1 MTSLHTANIKFRII
15 KSKIIQVVII
25 IGAFLITLP
34 LLFIIY
40 YIFKRGVTRIN
51 WTFLTHIPKPVGE
64 VGGGIVN
71 ALLGSIIIVAVA
83 AIIAIPFGL
92 MCGIYLSE
100 NKTSRLSYWSRLT
113 VDVLQGVPSIVI
125 GIVVYFWVVKV
136 WGTFSALSGS
146 IALAMMMLP
155 ILTRATEETL
165 KLIPSTL
172 KEAGL
177 ALGLPYHKVIMRIVV
192 PCGFSGILSGIMLS
206 IARIAGETAPLLF
219 TAFGNPYLSTNILK
233 PMHSLPLLIFNYAT
247 SPYDEWHELAWG
259 AALILLVTV
268 LLLNIITKI
277 TTRKWSVQL

>member
-1 MTSLHTANIKFRII
+1 MDVKNVNLRII
-15 KSKIIQVVII
+15 KSKTMQVVII
-25 IGAFLITLP
+25 ALAFMITLP

-40 YIFKRGVTRIN
+40 YIFKQGITRIN

-64 VGGGIVN
+64 TGGGVVN
-71 ALLGSIIIVAVA
+71 ALVGSIIIVLLA
-83 AIIAIPFGL
+83 AIIAIPFGV

-100 NKTSRLSYWSRLT
+100 NRTSRLSYWSRLT

-125 GIVVYFWVVKV
+125 GIVVYFWIVKTF
-136 WGTFSALSGS
+136 GTFSAVSGS
-146 IALAMMMLP
+146 VALAIMMLP

-177 ALGLPYHKVIMRIVV
+177 ALGLPYHKVILRIVV
-192 PCGFSGILSGIMLS
+192 PCGMSGILSGVMLS

-219 TAFGNPYLSTNILK
+219 TAFGNPFLSTNFLK
-233 PMHSLPLLIFNYAT
+233 PMHSLPLLIYNYAM
-247 SPYDEWHELAWG
+247 SPYDDWHELAWG

-277 TTRKWSVQL
+277 MTRRWNVQL